1 VANYREPSNS
11 QLARVHANAWQS
23 LQKFLDI
30 PEKAEPLALIVL
42 QTEDEI
48 KRRTALMPALVKKVR
63 S

>member
-1 VANYREPSNS
+1 
-11 QLARVHANAWQS
+11 
-23 LQKFLDI
+23 
-30 PEKAEPLALIVL
+30 LIVL